1 MLSREELVAGYTKML
16 GSPELAMEEVDV
28 IMKRVDTD
36 GSGFID
42 YTEFVAATM
51 NKKKLVNKANLET
64 VFKAFDKDGSGSIST
79 DELKTMLGGENMR
92 DDLWIELI
100 GEVDEDKNGEV
111 DLVEFTNMMLKK
123 F

>member
-1 MLSREELVAGYTKML
+1 
-16 GSPELAMEEVDV
+16 
-28 IMKRVDTD
+28 MKRVDTD
-36 GSGFID
+36 CSGFID

>member
-1 MLSREELVAGYTKML
+1 MLSREELLVGYTKML
-16 GSPELAMEEVDV
+16 GSEEDATAEVDE
-28 IMKRVDTD
+28 IMRRVDTD

-51 NKKKLVNKANLET
+51 NKKKLLSKANLET

-79 DELKTMLGGENMR
+79 DELKTMLGGSNLR
-92 DDLWIELI
+92 DDLWEELI
-100 GEVDEDKNGEV
+100 SEVDEDRNGEV